1 MGKPKAPEPP
11 DPQETAAAQT
21 GTNVSTAVANQV
33 LGNVNQQTPYGSLT
47 YNQTGT
53 YKWTDP
59 TSGKSYDLPTWTATQ
74 ALSPEQQK
82 ILDQNNQTNLNLATL
97 ATDQSGKLNNLLS
110 TPFSLGGAPAAGD
123 PSKLTMPNYQ
133 QFASGPQLQTQIGN
147 TGQIQNSIAPAG
159 DITNS
164 IANAGNIQT
173 SLGDA
178 GDITKTYGTDY
189 AANVQ
194 QVQDALMQRM
204 QPSLDQ
210 DRAALETRLANQ
222 GIQIG
227 SAAYNSAMDDFS
239 RQTNDA
245 RLGAILNAGQEQS
258 RLAGLAQN
266 QAVFQNS
273 AQQQAYQQAL
283 ASGQF
288 ANSAQAQQYVQNANN
303 ASFGNQAQQQQFA
316 QNQAQAQFGNQAQQQ
331 AYTQAAN
338 NAAFGNQAAQQMY
351 QNQNTATAG
360 NNALQDQNFNAQQ
373 AMIDAQNQARS
384 QYINEQFALRNQ
396 PINEI
401 IGLMGGAQVQ
411 NPNFVPTQGVQ
422 MPTVD
427 YAGLVQQNYA
437 NQMGAYNSQLAQ
449 SNSLLGGLF
458 GLGAAGIMASDER
471 VKEDI
476 HKVGEVDGQNV
487 YRFRY
492 KGGGPMQLGVMAQ
505 EVEEDHPEAVREIGG
520 VKHVDYGK
528 LFRLGEAA

>member
-21 GTNVSTAVANQV
+21 GTNVSTAVANSI
-33 LGNVNQQTPYGSLT
+33 LGNVNQKTPYGSLT
-47 YNQTGT
+47 YGQSGT

-59 TSGKSYDLPTWTATQ
+59 TSGKTYDLPIMTATQ
-74 ALSPEQQK
+74 TLSPEQQK

-97 ATDQSGKLNNLLS
+97 ATNQSGKLNNLLS
-110 TPFSLGGAPAAGD
+110 TPFTLGGAPAAGD

-133 QFASGPQLQTQIGN
+133 QFGAGPQLQTHIGN
-147 TGQIQNSIAPAG
+147 AGNIQNSIAG
-159 DITNS
+159 
-164 IANAGNIQT
+164 
-173 SLGDA
+173 A

-189 AANVQ
+189 ASNVQ
-194 QVQDALMQRM
+194 EVQDALMARM
-204 QPSLDQ
+204 QPSLDK

-227 SAAYNSAMDDFS
+227 TAAYNSAMDDFS

-245 RLGAILNAGQEQS
+245 RYGAIINAGQEQS
-258 RLAGLAQN
+258 RLAGLAQ
-266 QAVFQNS
+266 
-273 AQQQAYQQAL
+273 QQAAFQ
-283 ASGQF
+283 
-288 ANSAQAQQYVQNANN
+288 
-303 ASFGNQAQQQQFA
+303 NQAQQQQFG

-338 NAAFGNQAAQQMY
+338 NAQFANTAAQQMY

-360 NNALQDQNFNAQQ
+360 NNTLQDQRFNAQQ

-411 NPNFVPTQGVQ
+411 NPNFVPTEGVQ

-458 GLGAAGIMASDER
+458 GLGSSLIMASDER

-476 HKVGEVDGQNV
+476 EKVGKVDGQNI

-492 KGGGPMQLGVMAQ
+492 KSGGPMQLGVMAQ
-505 EVEEDHPEAVREIGG
+505 EVEDDHPEAVREIGG
-520 VKHVDYGK
+520 VKHVDYGR

>member
-21 GTNVSTAVANQV
+21 GTNVSTAVANSI
-33 LGNVNQQTPYGSLT
+33 LGNVNQKTPYGSLT
-47 YNQTGT
+47 YGQSGT

-59 TSGKSYDLPTWTATQ
+59 TSGKTYDLPIMTATQ
-74 ALSPEQQK
+74 TLSPEQQK

-97 ATDQSGKLNNLLS
+97 ATNQSGKLNNLLS
-110 TPFSLGGAPAAGD
+110 TPFTLGGAPAAGD

-133 QFASGPQLQTQIGN
+133 QFGGGPQLQTQIGN
-147 TGQIQNSIAPAG
+147 AGNIQNSIAG
-159 DITNS
+159 
-164 IANAGNIQT
+164 
-173 SLGDA
+173 A

-189 AANVQ
+189 ASNVQ
-194 QVQDALMQRM
+194 EVQDALMARM
-204 QPSLDQ
+204 QPSLDK

-227 SAAYNSAMDDFS
+227 TAAYNSAMDDFS

-245 RLGAILNAGQEQS
+245 RYGAILNAGQEQS
-258 RLAGLAQN
+258 RLAGLAQ
-266 QAVFQNS
+266 
-273 AQQQAYQQAL
+273 QQAIFQ
-283 ASGQF
+283 
-288 ANSAQAQQYVQNANN
+288 
-303 ASFGNQAQQQQFA
+303 NQAQQQQFG

-338 NAAFGNQAAQQMY
+338 NAQFANTAAQQMY

-360 NNALQDQNFNAQQ
+360 NNTLQDQRFNAQQ

-411 NPNFVPTQGVQ
+411 NPNFVPTEGVQ

-458 GLGAAGIMASDER
+458 GLGSSLIMASDER

-476 HKVGEVDGQNV
+476 EKVGKVDGQNI

-492 KGGGPMQLGVMAQ
+492 KSGGPMQLGVMAQ
-505 EVEEDHPEAVREIGG
+505 EVEDDHPEAVREIGG
-520 VKHVDYGK
+520 VKHVDYGR

>member
-21 GTNVSTAVANQV
+21 GTNVSTAVANSI
-33 LGNVNQQTPYGSLT
+33 LGNVNQKTPYGSLT
-47 YNQTGT
+47 YGQSGT

-59 TSGKSYDLPTWTATQ
+59 TSGKTYDLPIMTATQ
-74 ALSPEQQK
+74 TLSPEQQK

-97 ATDQSGKLNNLLS
+97 ATNQSGKLNNLLS
-110 TPFSLGGAPAAGD
+110 TPFTLGGAPAAGD

-133 QFASGPQLQTQIGN
+133 QFGAGPQLQTKIGN
-147 TGQIQNSIAPAG
+147 AGNIQNSIAG
-159 DITNS
+159 
-164 IANAGNIQT
+164 
-173 SLGDA
+173 A

-189 AANVQ
+189 ASNVQ
-194 QVQDALMQRM
+194 EVQDALMARM
-204 QPSLDQ
+204 QPSLDK

-227 SAAYNSAMDDFS
+227 TAAYNSAMDDFS

-245 RLGAILNAGQEQS
+245 RYGAILNAGQEQS
-258 RLAGLAQN
+258 RLAGLAQ
-266 QAVFQNS
+266 
-273 AQQQAYQQAL
+273 QQAAFQ
-283 ASGQF
+283 
-288 ANSAQAQQYVQNANN
+288 
-303 ASFGNQAQQQQFA
+303 NQAQQQQFG

-338 NAAFGNQAAQQMY
+338 NAQFANTAAQQMY

-360 NNALQDQNFNAQQ
+360 NNTLQDQRFNAQQ

-411 NPNFVPTQGVQ
+411 NPNFVPTEGVQ

-458 GLGAAGIMASDER
+458 GLGSSLIMASDER

-476 HKVGEVDGQNV
+476 EKVGKVDGQNI

-492 KGGGPMQLGVMAQ
+492 KSGGPMQLGVMAQ
-505 EVEEDHPEAVREIGG
+505 EVEDDHPEAVREIGG
-520 VKHVDYGK
+520 VKHVDYGR